1 MVAGHGQ
8 GPRHWTRRHWPE
20 DMATLATVRG
30 HWPSGTKDQGTSYQ
44 GIRAMHTHSSY
55 PATSSSRTS
64 PSDPD
69 SLRSRKLERPL
80 FLVLLGRLC
89 CWAVPSLP
97 SSTVSRSA
105 GGSRVTRSGAHFLV
119 FRAELPLSLRIRLL
133 VPEGAYPVHCLHV
146 AGCRRL
152 HTTLSN
158 SSCRFRW
165 EHRTHILH
173 RAASLTQYHH
183 PLSPSSGVS

>member
-1 MVAGHGQ
+1 MSSPLSGIESILPSSCSPVA
-8 GPRHWTRRHWPE
+8 
-20 DMATLATVRG
+20 
-30 HWPSGTKDQGTSYQ
+30 
-44 GIRAMHTHSSY
+44 
-55 PATSSSRTS
+55 SSSS
-64 PSDPD
+64 HAPHIWS
-69 SLRSRKLERPL
+69 SSHASVSKFLRKLERPL
-80 FLVLLGRLC
+80 FPVLLGRLC

-133 VPEGAYPVHCLHV
+133 VPEGAYPAHCLHV

-158 SSCRFRW
+158 SGCRFRW
-165 EHRTHILH
+165 EHRTHLLH

-183 PLSPSSGVS
+183 PLSSSSGVS